1 MRVRVAVIGGALAAA
16 AALPVPALARNTND
30 GRVAEVLGNPQTQ
43 QAITAVVAA
52 MTEAMLDLKIG
63 PIAKAL
69 EGMGGDADDRRPARQ
84 IDRNA
89 TLGDLAGP
97 EARRMPREVAR
108 KMPQMMGAMAGMAG
122 AMEAMLPQLAAMGE
136 KMKDAMGEPYRAD
149 RDQRDR
155 DERDRN
161 EPADGEAREE

>member
-1 MRVRVAVIGGALAAA
+1 MLVRVAVVGAVLVAAA
-16 AALPVPALARNTND
+16 ASSVPALARETND
-30 GRVAEVLGNPQTQ
+30 RPIAETLANPRTQ
-43 QAITAVVAA
+43 QAMAGAMAA

-63 PIAKAL
+63 PMAKAL
-69 EGMGGDADDRRPARQ
+69 EGMGGDADDRRPARH

-122 AMEAMLPQLAAMGE
+122 AMQAMLPQLEAMGA
-136 KMKDAMGEPYRAD
+136 KMKDAMGEPDGAAD
-149 RDQRDR
+149 GDYR
-155 DERDRN
+155 DEP
-161 EPADGEAREE
+161 PAGEASEE